1 MSRSGL
7 PRRMIGQI
15 RREMGGTTLDSGSS
29 GGGGG
34 GSLTITNN
42 VNGYILK
49 ATGDANRIEGISQL
63 QYDSATNALTASAD
77 IVITGSG
84 HPGANYL
91 YLHGSDENGN
101 VRTFKVEVTG
111 AMFRVLGE

>member
-7 PRRMIGQI
+7 PRRMMGQI
-15 RREMGGTTLDSGSS
+15 RREMGGTTMDSGSS

-63 QYDSATNALTASAD
+63 QYDSTRNALTASAD
-77 IVITGSG
+77 IVVTGSG

-91 YLHGSDENGN
+91 YLHGSDQNGN
-101 VRTFKVEVTG
+101 ARTFKVEVTG
-111 AMFRVLGE
+111 SMLRVLGQ

>member
-1 MSRSGL
+1 MSRSSL

-15 RREMGGTTLDSGSS
+15 RIEMGGTTMDSGS
-29 GGGGG
+29 GGGG

-42 VNGYILK
+42 VDGYILK

-111 AMFRVLGE
+111 SMFRVLGE

>member
-1 MSRSGL
+1 MSKSGF
-7 PRRMIGQI
+7 PRRMLGQI
-15 RREMGGTTLDSGSS
+15 RREMGGTTMDSGSS

-34 GSLTITNN
+34 SGITITNN

-49 ATGDANRIEGISQL
+49 ATGDSNRIEGISQL
-63 QYDSATNALTASAD
+63 RYDSARNALTASAD

-91 YLHGSDENGN
+91 YLHGSDQEGN
-101 VRTFKVEVTG
+101 ARTFKVEVTG
-111 AMFRVLGE
+111 AMFRVMGQ